1 MTTGAMT
8 TMTTMT
14 TRAAMT
20 ETPQETTPMPE
31 PSSKQV
37 NAGLDGVRARF
48 SGLRVRILGS
58 YILVLAVATMA
69 SLFVLR
75 TVLINR
81 LDERINDSLA
91 QEVAELQSL
100 AKGSDP
106 ATGRP
111 FRGDVGA
118 IFDTFFRRNIASPNE
133 AMLAIVDGRVVL
145 QQLSPQGEGPPY
157 DISTN
162 PDLLEIWRGIDKPKS
177 GSAETPAGEIRYLAV
192 PLMRK
197 GIGTEGIFVVALF
210 RDLERQVVDSAVRSA
225 AQVSVITLIIGL
237 IGFYA
242 LSGRILNRVEAVRS
256 TAQRITE
263 RDPNQRLPVEGNDE
277 IAQLATTFNELLDR
291 IEESFATQRNFIN
304 DAGHELRTP
313 ITIIRGHLELM
324 GDDPEE
330 RRETIELVTDELVRM
345 SRMVEDLLMLTKAE
359 RPDFLNLTSV
369 EVRELTDELN
379 TKVRGLAHREW
390 GVDEAGQGII
400 EADRQR
406 LTQAMMQLSQN
417 AVQHTD
423 DGDRIWIGSRV
434 AGGEARFWVRDT
446 GPGISK
452 EEQQR
457 IFDRFARAKSRA
469 RRSDGMGLGLA
480 IVKAIAE
487 GHHGHVRLLSAPDQ
501 GSTFTIIIPVDQP
514 YSETEDPRL

>member
-1 MTTGAMT
+1 MMTAAMT
-8 TMTTMT
+8 TA
-14 TRAAMT
+14 AAMT
-20 ETPQETTPMPE
+20 RSAPAIAPAQETDDHGGGGP
-31 PSSKQV
+31 PSS
-37 NAGLDGVRARF
+37 LLARF
-48 SGLRVRILGS
+48 SGLRVRILGG
-58 YILVLAVATMA
+58 YVLVLTVATIA

-81 LDERINDSLA
+81 LDERINHSLA
-91 QEVAELQSL
+91 QEVAELQTL

-106 ATGRP
+106 ETGRP
-111 FRGDVGA
+111 FKGDVRA
-118 IFDTFFRRNIASPNE
+118 IFGTFFRRNIASPNE
-133 AMLAIVDGRVVL
+133 AMLAIVGGKAIL
-145 QQLSPQGEGPPY
+145 QQLSPQGQGPPY
-157 DISTN
+157 DISTD
-162 PDLLEIWRGIDKPKS
+162 PELLALWRGIDKPKS
-177 GSAETPAGEIRYLAV
+177 GSAETPEGEIRYLAV
-192 PLMRK
+192 PLMQR
-197 GIGTEGIFVVALF
+197 GGGTEGIFVVALF
-210 RDLERQVVDSAVRSA
+210 RDLEKQVVDSAVRSA

-242 LSGRILNRVEAVRS
+242 LSGRILSRVEAVRS

-263 RDPNQRLPVEGNDE
+263 SDPNRRLPVEGSDE
-277 IAQLATTFNELLDR
+277 IAQLAATFNELLDR
-291 IEESFATQRNFIN
+291 IEESFATQRNFID

-330 RRETIELVTDELVRM
+330 RRETIALVTDELVRM

-369 EVRELTDELN
+369 DVRELTDELN

-390 GVDEAGQGII
+390 GVDEMGRGLI

-406 LTQAMMQLSQN
+406 LTQAMIQLSQN
-417 AVQHTD
+417 AAQHTD
-423 DGDRIWIGSRV
+423 DEDRIWIGSKV
-434 AGGEARFWVRDT
+434 ANGEARFWVRDT

-452 EEQQR
+452 EEQER

-487 GHHGHVRLLSAPDQ
+487 GHHGRVRLLSAPGQ

-514 YSETEDPRL
+514 YSEMEDPQP

>member
-1 MTTGAMT
+1 MTTVGTT
-8 TMTTMT
+8 TMTTVV
-14 TRAAMT
+14 AMT
-20 ETPQETTPMPE
+20 ETPQETAPMPE
-31 PSSKQV
+31 SNTKQA
-37 NAGLDGVRARF
+37 NGGLQRVRARF

-81 LDERINDSLA
+81 LDERINSSLA

-106 ATGRP
+106 ETGRP
-111 FRGDVGA
+111 FRGDVRA

-133 AMLAIVDGRVVL
+133 AMLAIVGGRVVL

-162 PDLLEIWRGIDKPKS
+162 PELLEIWRGTDKPKS

-192 PLMRK
+192 PLMQRS
-197 GIGTEGIFVVALF
+197 GGTEGIFVVALF

-263 RDPNQRLPVEGNDE
+263 SDPNRRLPVEGKDE

-390 GVDEAGQGII
+390 GVDETGRGII

-452 EEQQR
+452 DEQER

-487 GHHGHVRLLSAPDQ
+487 GHHGRVRLLSAPDQ

-514 YSETEDPRL
+514 YSETEDPKL